1 MRYQSM
7 SEPGPL
13 TAAGGIALYKLGAF
27 GFVAVL
33 AAVVV
38 MAMTLPKTV
47 REFVVAM
54 ISTSVSSIC
63 GGAFVVRWFG
73 IGSWANDDVGVI
85 ALGGIIFVCGLP
97 AWVLVRA
104 WFKWAERRRDKD
116 LAEMASDLAEL
127 RKAVTGAAQQQ
138 NP

>member
-1 MRYQSM
+1 MRLQSM

-63 GGAFVVRWFG
+63 GGAFVVRWFD

>member
-1 MRYQSM
+1 M

-63 GGAFVVRWFG
+63 GGAFVVRWLG
-73 IGSWANDDVGVI
+73 LGSWTNDDVGVI

-104 WFKWAERRRDKD
+104 WFKWAEKRRDKD
-116 LAEMASDLAEL
+116 LTEIASDLAEL
-127 RKAVTGAAQQQ
+127 RKAVTGANQQQ

>member
-1 MRYQSM
+1 MRLQSM

-104 WFKWAERRRDKD
+104 WFKWAEKRRDKD